1 VSDSRSFTVALQF
14 TLIFRNFIMQTA
26 NSQPTIAV
34 LGTGG
39 TMAGAMALNLIRI
52 GYHITAWNR
61 TPDRPIHQEVIA
73 AGAKPATSIQAAVRN
88 AEIIL
93 MCVADVPDVE
103 AVIFR
108 PEGVINHAKPGS
120 LIIDMTTIGP
130 KAAQQIGQALQSQN
144 IRYLDA
150 PVSGGD
156 IGARNGTLTIMVGG
170 EKDDFTEAKPILEVL
185 GKAIHYCG
193 SIGSGQAIKLS
204 NQVLCA
210 INMVGLCEAI
220 RLAQHQEVDLNQ
232 MIEVCSG
239 GAGGSWALS
248 NLGPKIASQDYDPG
262 FMVRHILKDLRLV
275 QETLSTIGADEL
287 PGVRLANTLFKAVTE
302 IDETA
307 ANQGTQAM
315 IRAYIQC

>member
-1 VSDSRSFTVALQF
+1 
-14 TLIFRNFIMQTA
+14 MQLT
-26 NSQPTIAV
+26 NTTQPTIAV

-39 TMAGAMALNLIRI
+39 TMASPMALNLIHS
-52 GYHITAWNR
+52 GYNIVAWNR
-61 TPDRPIHQEVIA
+61 TPDRPNHQRVID
-73 AGAKPATSIQAAVRN
+73 AGAKPARSIKEAAQQAD
-88 AEIIL
+88 IIL
-93 MCVADVPDVE
+93 ICVSDVPDVE

-108 PEGVINHAKPGS
+108 PEGVINHARPGT
-120 LIIDMTTIGP
+120 LIVDMTTIGP
-130 KAAQQIGQALQSQN
+130 EAAKQISEALSTKG

-156 IGARNGTLTIMVGG
+156 IGAQNGTLTIMVGG
-170 EKDDFTEAKPILEVL
+170 EEAGFNEVKPILEIL
-185 GKAIHYCG
+185 GKSIHYCG
-193 SIGSGQAIKLS
+193 PSGSGQAIKLS

-220 RLAQHQEVDLNQ
+220 RLAHHQGIDLNQ
-232 MIEVCSG
+232 MIEVCAG
-239 GAGGSWALS
+239 GAGGSWAVS